1 MEKELLLP
9 EIKELLKEKKLKELK
24 EVISEFH
31 PSDIADIIEN
41 LDEREGAILFRL
53 LTKEQAAEVFSEFE
67 PGKQEDILKQLSD
80 NQIKQ
85 LILDL
90 EPDDRIALLEEL
102 PGKITRNLL
111 NLLPPEQRKQSIEI
125 LAYPE
130 NSVGRLITPEYVA
143 VKPQWKVKQALQ
155 HIKKY
160 GKDAETIDIVY
171 VVDDNWK
178 LLDDIPIRKFIL
190 SEPDEKVKTLM
201 DEKVIS
207 ISAFEDQEEAVKLV
221 KQYNL
226 IALPVTDSDGTLIG
240 IVTVD
245 DLIDVM
251 EEEETEDFRKIGGVE
266 PTEHLSV
273 ITNVGEASVS
283 ELYKSRINWLLILL
297 FMDIVTGGIIGV
309 FKETLAKYIVLA
321 TFLPV
326 LIDTSGNAG
335 SQAATLMV
343 RSIALGD
350 VKLNDWVKLIGK
362 ELIVSAALGL
372 TMGIGI
378 SFMGFIRGGTKIAF
392 VVFLAMITNVIVGS
406 LIGLSLPFLF
416 TKFKKDPAT
425 ASTPLIT
432 TISDIVGTFIYFLY
446 ATKLLM

>member
-9 EIKELLKEKKLKELK
+9 EIRDLLHEKKLKELK
-24 EVISEFH
+24 EFITELH
-31 PSDIADIIEN
+31 PSEIADIIEE
-41 LDEREGAILFRL
+41 LEEREGAILFRL
-53 LTKEQAAEVFSEFE
+53 LPKDLAAEVFSEFE
-67 PGKQEDILKQLSD
+67 PGKQEEILKQLSD
-80 NQIKQ
+80 NQIKR
-85 LILDL
+85 LILEL
-90 EPDDRIALLEEL
+90 EPDDRTALLEEL

-111 NLLPPEQRKQSIEI
+111 NLLPPEERKQSIEI

-143 VKPQWKVKQALQ
+143 VKPQWTVRQALQ
-155 HIKKY
+155 HIKKF
-160 GKDAETIDIVY
+160 GKDAETIDVVY

-190 SEPDEKVKTLM
+190 SDPEEKVSSLM
-201 DEKVIS
+201 DEKVVS
-207 ISAFEDQEEAVKLV
+207 ISAYEDQEEAVKLV

-266 PTEHLSV
+266 PTSHLNV
-273 ITNVGEASVS
+273 ITDVGEASIF
-283 ELYKSRINWLLILL
+283 ELYRSRISWLVILL
-297 FMDIVTGGIIGV
+297 FMDIITGGIIGI
-309 FKETLAKYIVLA
+309 FKETLTKYIVLA

-343 RSIALGD
+343 RAIALGD

-362 ELIVSAALGL
+362 ELLVSASLGI

-378 SFMGFIRGGTKIAF
+378 SFMGFVRGGSKVAF
-392 VVFLAMITNVIVGS
+392 VVSSAMITNVVIGS

-432 TISDIVGTFIYFLY
+432 TVADIVGTFIYFLF
-446 ATKLLM
+446 ATKFLI

>member
-53 LTKEQAAEVFSEFE
+53 LPKKLAAEVFSEFE

-143 VKPQWKVKQALQ
+143 VRPQWKVKQALQ
-155 HIKKY
+155 HIKEY

-297 FMDIVTGGIIGV
+297 FMDIITGGIIGV

-321 TFLPV
+321 TFLPI

-392 VVFLAMITNVIVGS
+392 VVSLTMITNVIIGS

-416 TKFKKDPAT
+416 TKLKKDPAT

>member
-266 PTEHLSV
+266 PTEHLSI

>member
-143 VKPQWKVKQALQ
+143 VRPQWKVKQALQ
-155 HIKKY
+155 HIKEY

-297 FMDIVTGGIIGV
+297 FMDIITGGIIGV

-321 TFLPV
+321 TFLPI

-392 VVFLAMITNVIVGS
+392 VVSLTMITNVIIGS

-416 TKFKKDPAT
+416 TKLKKDPAT